1 MKPNPEPQQY
11 SVELETRY
19 KPFDTFELVI
29 KTENQQQVKVD
40 AHVKGATLPIVQ
52 DKQTGVAKK
61 DDSLENLVAHLEK
74 KIELTDKE
82 RKAFKRLIREKMYFK
97 VAYFVKLLYN
107 ENNEKITFTDLC
119 NLFYFDNFLRMS
131 LNRLLPSIE
140 QFAKSTLNNYL
151 LEEYHDA
158 QIYNNDVIYKTN
170 GAKDARLFKQTMS
183 TCISTIKEVKK
194 SNDAVR
200 HHVKY
205 HGGYI
210 PMWIF
215 FDTLTFGQFN
225 MLVNRMEK
233 SVLSGWTAYLSEYMT
248 ITPRFEMG
256 PKSIPSHLQT
266 VQILRNT
273 SFHLSRLYGKVFTY
287 NPSIQTSDSYWN
299 LLQMPEHSIDP
310 NKQIHSLFTGLVS
323 SSYFY
328 ACMSDEEISHWNKFI
343 EKLDN
348 KMSEIRFINA
358 KGYMGFPKNWK
369 EILIIK

>member
-1 MKPNPEPQQY
+1 MEKAPENNVY
-11 SVELETRY
+11 HVEIQTRY
-19 KPFDTFELVI
+19 KPFDEFNLLIQSDNGINLVT
-29 KTENQQQVKVD
+29 KAT
-40 AHVKGATLPIVQ
+40 VKGETLPIIS
-52 DKQTGVAKK
+52 DNQTGVAKK
-61 DDSLENLVAHLEK
+61 EDSLDNLVAHLEK
-74 KIELTDKE
+74 KIQLNDDE
-82 RKAFKRLIREKMYFK
+82 RVAFKRLIREKMYFK

-107 ENNEKITFTDLC
+107 ENKEKITYNDLC

-140 QFAKSTLNNYL
+140 QFAKSTLNSYL
-151 LEEYHDA
+151 LEEYGDS
-158 QIYNNDVIYKTN
+158 QIYNNEKIYKTN
-170 GAKDARLFKQTMS
+170 ANKDKRLFNQTIS
-183 TCISTIKEVKK
+183 TCITTIKEVKK
-194 SNDAVR
+194 SNEAVR
-200 HHVKY
+200 HHVQN

-233 SVLSGWTAYLSEYMT
+233 SVLSDWTKYLSEYMDV
-248 ITPRFEMG
+248 TPRFVMG

-287 NPSIQTSDSYWN
+287 NPSIQGDDPYWT
-299 LLQMPEHSIDP
+299 LMQMPDDSKDP
-310 NKQIHSLFTGLVS
+310 SKQIHSLFTGLVS

-328 ACMSDEEISHWNKFI
+328 SCMSDQEISHWNKFV

-348 KMSEIRFINA
+348 KMSEIRFINP

-369 EILIIK
+369 DILIIK